1 MRNAIS
7 ALRNCPQRKREL
19 LTVKDSALKSGLPP
33 MAASSGVMKL
43 SVNAVTRAPKATP
56 MSTATA
62 RSTTLPRSRN
72 FWKPLMALPRLDAS
86 WHLASCRGRAPRSG
100 NGQQHAGVEDAGG
113 IKRRLGSGECSGER
127 LRPLAGVPTRVVAAD
142 GMVMRDR
149 AAGGE
154 DGLAGRRL
162 DLVPLG
168 ELAAASRRIH
178 DSEVRR
184 RAVGIDVGEPAGHA
198 AFAADRA
205 HRGLRRLG
213 DLAHEA
219 VQAIPGD
226 RGLER
231 LDEQT
236 QQDQLLAHI
245 RRAHERGS
253 PGFARAHAVT

>member
-1 MRNAIS
+1 MVN
-7 ALRNCPQRKREL
+7 
-19 LTVKDSALKSGLPP
+19 DSARKSGLPP
-33 MAASSGVMKL
+33 MAAISGVMKL

-72 FWKPLMALPRLDAS
+72 FRNPLMALPWLDGDVAFP
-86 WHLASCRGRAPRSG
+86 ASCLDRAPRSG
-100 NGQQHAGVEDAGG
+100 HRQQHAGVEDAGG
-113 IKRRLGSGECSGER
+113 VQSR
-127 LRPLAGVPTRVVAAD
+127 LRSGQRLREGLGPLAGVPTRVVTPD

-168 ELAAASRRIH
+168 ELAAAPRRRH
-178 DSEVRR
+178 HREVRR
-184 RAVGIDVGEPAGHA
+184 RTVGIDVGEPARHPALA
-198 AFAADRA
+198 A
-205 HRGLRRLG
+205 
-213 DLAHEA
+213 DLAHGGLRCIGDLVHEA
-219 VQAIPGD
+219 VKALPGD

-236 QQDQLLAHI
+236 EQNQL
-245 RRAHERGS
+245 
-253 PGFARAHAVT
+253 FADV